1 MTESVSKDSA
11 LRDILDRLLTEIDD
25 VIALIARPLTSETG
39 DVSSETAGLQID
51 APAA

>member
-25 VIALIARPLTSETG
+25 VIALIARPLTSDNGSDAAALEI
-39 DVSSETAGLQID
+39 E
-51 APAA
+51 APAI

>member
-1 MTESVSKDSA
+1 MNESVSKDGA

-25 VIALIARPLTSETG
+25 VIALIARPLTTDIS
-39 DVSSETAGLQID
+39 DAAGVLEIE